1 MNERDG
7 DDGGLTPRQQDILGA
22 AAEVFS
28 ERGYAKGSMREI
40 ATRVGVSEPA
50 LYRHFPGKRELF
62 LTMVRV
68 VGRRVRRDGEVLLAG
83 IGAENV
89 REGIVTAVDNR
100 RQAAARYAPLLRAV
114 LDAAASEPEVLE
126 AFRVEVAEP
135 LIANLTEKAAEIDTA
150 FGVPAADETRAD
162 RVRAV
167 LALLI
172 GTVVSSFALGDR
184 PDEAAA
190 EAVLRVMGWD
200 RPA

>member
-1 MNERDG
+1 MNERG
-7 DDGGLTPRQQDILGA
+7 SDDGGLTPRQRDILGA

-114 LDAAASEPEVLE
+114 LDAAASEPKVLE
-126 AFRVEVAEP
+126 AFRIEVAEP
-135 LIANLTEKAAEIDTA
+135 LIANLTEKAAEIDAA
-150 FGVPAADETRAD
+150 FGVPEADETRAD

>member
-1 MNERDG
+1 MNERG
-7 DDGGLTPRQQDILGA
+7 ENDGGLTPRQRDILGA

-89 REGIVTAVDNR
+89 REGIVAAVDNR

-126 AFRVEVAEP
+126 AFRIEVAEP
-135 LIANLTEKAAEIDTA
+135 LIANLTEKAAEIDAA
-150 FGVPAADETRAD
+150 FGVPAAEETRAD

>member
-1 MNERDG
+1 
-7 DDGGLTPRQQDILGA
+7 
-22 AAEVFS
+22 
-28 ERGYAKGSMREI
+28 
-40 ATRVGVSEPA
+40 
-50 LYRHFPGKRELF
+50 
-62 LTMVRV
+62 
-68 VGRRVRRDGEVLLAG
+68 VLLAG

-114 LDAAASEPEVLE
+114 LDAAASEPKVLE
-126 AFRVEVAEP
+126 AFRIEVAEP
-135 LIANLTEKAAEIDTA
+135 LIANLTEKAAEIDAA
-150 FGVPAADETRAD
+150 FGVPEADETRAD